1 MLIRDATDDD
11 AEAIAELAN
20 GLAKVTNQGPGA
32 MTIQKV
38 QQGLIRGDGLS
49 VIVGEIDGAVQGY
62 ALYSVAYE
70 TAQAARGLYLSDL
83 YVAERARR
91 SGLARALMA
100 ELAQRCVADQGE
112 FIWWIML
119 PGNKPA
125 ARFYASLGA
134 RADDLA
140 AMEISGP
147 AFRALLDRPL

>member
-11 AEAIAELAN
+11 ADAIAQMAN
-20 GLAKVTNQGPGA
+20 GLAQVTGVGPGA

-38 QQGLIRGDGLS
+38 QEGLIRGDGLS
-49 VIVGEIDGAVQGY
+49 VIVGEIDGKAQGY

-70 TAQAARGLYLSDL
+70 TAHAARGLYLSDL
-83 YVAERARR
+83 FVMESARR
-91 SGLARALMA
+91 SGLALALMR
-100 ELAQRCVADQGE
+100 ELAKRCVADDGE

-119 PGNKPA
+119 PSNAPA

-140 AMEISGP
+140 AMEVSGP
-147 AFRALLDRPL
+147 AFQALLD

>member
-1 MLIRDATDDD
+1 MLIRDAKDDD
-11 AEAIAELAN
+11 AETIADLAN
-20 GLAKVTNQGPGA
+20 GLAKVTKQGPGA

-83 YVAERARR
+83 YVAKTARR
-91 SGLARALMA
+91 SGLARALMS
-100 ELAQRCVADQGE
+100 ELAVRCKNDGGD
-112 FIWWIML
+112 FIWWIVL
-119 PGNKPA
+119 PGNQPA
-125 ARFYASLGA
+125 TSFYQSLGA
-134 RADDLA
+134 RSDDLA

-147 AFRALLDRPL
+147 AFQALLD